1 MLNKGFYEVYKLYL
15 LFCFSVLI
23 LDVASMSIGMM
34 ENAKV
39 KDEIQVLVLSEMQ
52 ELYNVKYAMFIVKH
66 SSEILKLTLHPFKY
80 LVLFSE
86 YI

>member
-39 KDEIQVLVLSEMQ
+39 KDKI
-52 ELYNVKYAMFIVKH
+52 
-66 SSEILKLTLHPFKY
+66 
-80 LVLFSE
+80 
-86 YI
+86 